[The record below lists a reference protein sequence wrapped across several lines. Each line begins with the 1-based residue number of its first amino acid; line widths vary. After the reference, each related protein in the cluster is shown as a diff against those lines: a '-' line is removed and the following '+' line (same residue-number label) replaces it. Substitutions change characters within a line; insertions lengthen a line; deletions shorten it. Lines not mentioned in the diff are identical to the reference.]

1 MPELRA
7 QDGPAIILKVVHIP
21 FTFAPDPVGGTEI
34 YVETLAHGLRAH
46 GIESLIAA
54 PSCSGIDE
62 AYEHNSLRVRRYRA
76 APESK
81 YMLQELYGRGDPES
95 AAAFAQILDEERPD
109 AVHIH
114 AFTRAVSLML
124 VRAAKQRGLPVF
136 FTYHTPTVSCQRGTL
151 MLWGK
156 EMCDGVLKV
165 RRCTSCSL
173 EGRGLPRWATDPLSY
188 MPFWCARGLEKA
200 NLSGGIWTALRMPE
214 LVRTQQEAF
223 HALMQEVDGIVAL
236 SEWARTVLVRNG
248 VPASKITLLQHWLPT
263 AQDTQEPLIDV
274 AQIPLRVAFLGR
286 ADKYKGADTLVKAV
300 RAAPGLSVEVHLY
313 RVAQSNTDEEY
324 WATLKS
330 LAAQDAR
337 IRFLPPLPNDKVGSV
352 LRCYHVLAVPS
363 RWVENRPLVVLESF
377 AAGTPVIG
385 SNLGGIAE
393 LVRHQDDGLLVE
405 PENVRAWADALRR
418 CAEDRHLLA
427 RLRKNAQLTRNRVD
441 VADETARLY
450 HKHLNFSERPCSSSI
465 TIQNVK
471 QNRLPESKQV
481 PE

>member
-1 MPELRA
+1 LRA
-7 QDGPAIILKVVHIP
+7 QDGPAIILKVVQIP
-21 FTFAPDPVGGTEI
+21 FTFAPDPVGGTEV
-34 YVETLAHGLRAH
+34 YVENLAHGLRAH

-54 PSCSGIDE
+54 PSCSGLDE
-62 AYEHNSLRVRRYRA
+62 AYEHNSLRVRRYRV
-76 APESK
+76 APKSN

-124 VRAAKQRGLPVF
+124 VRAAKQRGLPVL
-136 FTYHTPTVSCQRGTL
+136 FTYHSPTVSCQRGTL
-151 MLWGK
+151 MLFGK

-173 EGRGLPRWATDPLSY
+173 EGRGLPRWASGPLSY
-188 MPFWCARGLEKA
+188 MPFRCARGLEKA
-200 NLSGGIWTALRMPE
+200 NLSGGIWTALRMTE
-214 LVRTQQEAF
+214 LVRTQHEAF
-223 HALMQEVDGIVAL
+223 HALMQEVDGVVAL

-263 AQDTQEPLIDV
+263 AQDTQEAMINV
-274 AQIPLRVAFLGR
+274 AEIPLRVAFLGR
-286 ADKYKGADTLVKAV
+286 TDKYKGADTLVQAV

-313 RVAQSNTDEEY
+313 GVVQSKADHEY
-324 WATLKS
+324 WTSLKS

-337 IRFLPPLPNDKVGSV
+337 IRFLPPLPNDKVASV

-385 SNLGGIAE
+385 SDLGGIAE

-405 PENVRAWADALRR
+405 SENVRAWADALRR
-418 CAEDRHLLA
+418 CAEDRHFLA
-427 RLRKNAQLTRNRVD
+427 RLRKNAQLPRNRVD
-441 VADETARLY
+441 VADEMAQLY
-450 HKHLNFSERPCSSSI
+450 HKHLNFSGRPCSSSI

-471 QNRLPESKQV
+471 QSRLPESKQV
-481 PE
+481 SE